1 MKPSVIPANPVSSP
15 LSVLPTAKIVK
26 HPRSKKTVEDVPS
39 PPDEETISRLNAIAR
54 QYPFCVR
61 HRGNVF
67 SQLL

>member
-1 MKPSVIPANPVSSP
+1 MKPSAIPANPVSSP

-26 HPRSKKTVEDVPS
+26 HPRSKKSEEAPL
-39 PPDEETISRLNAIAR
+39 PPDEETILRLNAMAK

-61 HRGNVF
+61 HRSNYF

>member
-1 MKPSVIPANPVSSP
+1 MKPSMIPANAVSSP

-26 HPRSKKTVEDVPS
+26 HPRSKKTAEEMPAPPS
-39 PPDEETISRLNAIAR
+39 EETISRLNAIAS

>member
-26 HPRSKKTVEDVPS
+26 HPRSKKTVEDVPP